1 MKRMKLLRHNSAI
14 LLVSVSLGAC
24 VAAGPSSDNTQL
36 LPPLG
41 GVVSGY
47 STSKGSLFGPFS
59 SLNDDC
65 TVQSHA
71 RVRILQKPA
80 HGEARVVTRQGQAAF
95 AASNAFARC
104 NGTPITGTFVD
115 YTPKPGYAGPER
127 FRFEIIF
134 RNGERRMLTP
144 EFTVQR

>member
-1 MKRMKLLRHNSAI
+1 MRVSARNSTVLLI
-14 LLVSVSLGAC
+14 GVSLGAC
-24 VAAGPSSDNTQL
+24 VAAGPPSDNQQL
-36 LPPLG
+36 LPPRG

-47 STSKGSLFGPFS
+47 STSTGSLFGPFS

-71 RVRILQKPA
+71 RVRILQMPA
-80 HGEARVVTRQGQAAF
+80 NGVARVVTRTGQASF

-127 FRFEIIF
+127 FRFEIVF
-134 RNGERRMLTP
+134 RNGERRVLTP

>member
-1 MKRMKLLRHNSAI
+1 MKPFLRNAFI

-24 VAAGPSSDNTQL
+24 VAAGPPSDNQQL
-36 LPPLG
+36 LPPRG

-47 STSKGSLFGPFS
+47 STSTGSLFGPFS

-71 RVRILQKPA
+71 RVRILQQPA
-80 HGEARVVTRQGQAAF
+80 NGVARVVTRRGP
-95 AASNAFARC
+95 ASFTADNTFARC

-115 YTPKPGYAGPER
+115 YTPKPGFSGPER
-127 FRFEIIF
+127 FRFEIVF
-134 RNGERRMLTP
+134 RNGERRVLTP
-144 EFTVQR
+144 DFTVQR